1 MNMGRPIK
9 KSNTVSIE
17 MAREVLKRQL
27 NYINPARD
35 DSDDMIAMQSLG
47 LEVLLRA
54 IADMP
59 LEEKEN
65 LTDQVEGRNA
75 RLYFFGEV
83 GKRLMVALGIE
94 PEFAYQVALM
104 VGEPCQS
111 VDDFKGV
118 QTEVETEFE

>member
-1 MNMGRPIK
+1 MNMAK
-9 KSNTVSIE
+9 KQNYVSVD

-35 DSDDMIAMQSLG
+35 DSDDMIAMQTLG

-54 IADMP
+54 IADMS

-83 GKRLMVALGIE
+83 GKRLMVSLGID
-94 PEFAYQVALM
+94 PEFAYKVALR

>member
-1 MNMGRPIK
+1 MGRPIK

-17 MAREVLKRQL
+17 MAREVFTRQL

-35 DSDDMIAMQSLG
+35 DGDDMIAMQSLG

-83 GKRLMVALGIE
+83 GKRLMVSLGID
-94 PEFAYQVALM
+94 PEFAYKVALL

-118 QTEVETEFE
+118 QTEVETEIE

>member
-1 MNMGRPIK
+1 MAK

-17 MAREVLKRQL
+17 MAREVFTRQL

-35 DSDDMIAMQSLG
+35 DGDDMIAMQSLG

-83 GKRLMVALGIE
+83 GKRLMVSLGID
-94 PEFAYQVALM
+94 PEFAYKVALL

-118 QTEVETEFE
+118 QTEVETEIE